1 LEIKYTIDFFIPIH
15 SVGHDNTEMI
25 LNGGFTYYAEN
36 QRALYFRIEI
46 REMQGS
52 SGVFVGRNSNYSMYA
67 LEVHMTRIVTQYLL
81 NVYLPTGIFVI
92 MSWVSFII
100 PVEIIAARVVL
111 LVTLTLV
118 LINMFNKVT
127 YVRLLLLLL

>member
-1 LEIKYTIDFFIPIH
+1 MVNSKPLMLRTF
-15 SVGHDNTEMI
+15 SVGHDATEML
-25 LNGGFTYYAEN
+25 LNGGFTYHARN
-36 QRALYFRIEI
+36 QRALYFHIDI

-52 SGVFVGRNSNYSMYA
+52 SGVFQGKNSNYSMYA

-127 YVRLLLLLL
+127 